1 MRPRGARLCIDTA
14 SHVDERQ
21 RSVHKPGP
29 PFAIEPPMR
38 PPQFP
43 WLLAIVALGA
53 APLGAQVA
61 GKFPPDS
68 LVNVQIIPRTTDVS
82 TVIGMMRNY
91 AGWLG
96 VRCQFC
102 HVGEE
107 GRPLD
112 SFNFSSDEKR
122 TKVVARQ
129 MMRMVAE
136 INSRLDTIPG
146 RTAPGLNVN
155 CMTCHRGVSRPV
167 PLSTL
172 ITDMAVTAGADSAIR
187 GYRALRAKYYGGD
200 SYDFRESSLNIAA
213 FRLGRASKFTEAFA
227 LLTLNEELFPGSSGM
242 YVFRGNISLMKADTA
257 AAAAAFREAI
267 KRDPGNDEAK
277 GRLQTIGQKP

>member
-1 MRPRGARLCIDTA
+1 MRHSLLTAR
-14 SHVDERQ
+14 S
-21 RSVHKPGP
+21 
-29 PFAIEPPMR
+29 F
-38 PPQFP
+38 
-43 WLLAIVALGA
+43 LAILTVLG
-53 APLGAQVA
+53 PGCLGAQVA

-122 TKVVARQ
+122 TKLVARQ
-129 MMRMVAE
+129 MMRLVAE
-136 INSRLDTIPG
+136 INARLDTLPG
-146 RTAPGLNVN
+146 RANPGLNVS

-167 PLSTL
+167 PLSSL
-172 ITDMAVTAGADSAIR
+172 VAEMATTAGADSAIR

-213 FRLGRASKFTEAFA
+213 FRLGRAAKFNEALA
-227 LLTLNEELFPGSSGM
+227 LLDLNETLFPGSSGM
-242 YVFRGNISLMKADTA
+242 YVFRGNINVMKADTA

-267 KRDPGNDEAK
+267 RRDPANEEAK
-277 GRLQTIGQKP
+277 GRLQSIGQKP